1 MIIDNIVAAKH
12 EAKRFVRLVLEL
24 EANIKS
30 GEYVEPKRWSVV
42 GGTKQTAAIRRASM
56 DLTRALAELRRPM

>member
-1 MIIDNIVAAKH
+1 MD
-12 EAKRFVRLVLEL
+12 L